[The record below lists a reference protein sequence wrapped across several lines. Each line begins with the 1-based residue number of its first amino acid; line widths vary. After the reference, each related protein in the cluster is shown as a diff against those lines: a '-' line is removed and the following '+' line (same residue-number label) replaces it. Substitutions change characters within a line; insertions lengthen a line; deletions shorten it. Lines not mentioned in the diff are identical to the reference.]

1 MCTALTQLQRLC
13 RHHWAI
19 VCSLVVGATGAASVD
34 EAIVEGGI
42 AGARVELFPRSTTQP
57 LGGPSFKSKKE

>member
-34 EAIVEGGI
+34 EVILEGGI
-42 AGARVELFPRSTTQP
+42 AGGA
-57 LGGPSFKSKKE
+57 GGIVPPQYHSAPGRALV